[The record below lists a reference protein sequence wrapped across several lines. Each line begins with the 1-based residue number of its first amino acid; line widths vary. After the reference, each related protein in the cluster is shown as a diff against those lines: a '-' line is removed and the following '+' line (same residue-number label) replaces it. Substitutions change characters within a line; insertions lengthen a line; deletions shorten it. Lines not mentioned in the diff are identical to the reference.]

1 MKVIN
6 MNIVHKSDF
15 ELQMEKLYLW
25 ITLEEKCKKIGD
37 RRTPNLIFE
46 VGEYAVLKSKAIICN
61 MREFTLHDSVH
72 IFNMLHIIEKLL
84 SKDIIENLSIPDL
97 ILIFLSVFLHDI
109 GMCPDEMSIRT
120 WRGEIDTSKEE
131 NKYLDE
137 EYVKFNRFKKTYVSY
152 LKEIEELKEENI
164 LGGINLIEEYIIS
177 EYIRETHAR
186 RAKEYITRDWGGKI
200 VYEDTDLTNDLAN
213 ICFSHNEDY
222 RYVLQLEHLKLCSY
236 NTYTCIP
243 FVAVLLRLADIIDFD
258 PKRAPRILFEHLSI
272 RNVTSIQ
279 EWKKHLAIS
288 AWTFTNKSLIYAA
301 ECEHPATE
309 LSIRHFCDLIDNEL
323 RNASHVLANLHAGEL
338 DDILGFYKKV
348 QFPLQVDRSR
358 IGAKKILNTNKPV
371 YRYHETAFTL
381 SKNQII
387 DLLMGTQLYDSP
399 DVALRELVQNS
410 IDACVLR
417 QKVSESYGVAYKPN
431 ILIYYYRQGERD
443 FLSIVDNGMGMNQEI
458 VDNYYTNIG
467 CSYYKSNDFFDMTSK
482 LNISFSPI
490 SKFGIGILACFM
502 VCNEMQVETRRVI
515 GKYRYDNPISLTIE
529 GYDSLFV
536 IRDGE
541 NEELGTDTTLK
552 LRKNH
557 PWEKMDKEQFISC
570 VRATI
575 KSPPFPI
582 YINYNDTTLY
592 IYEQTDKQQESDL
605 QKIKKLWTVAPNIK
619 RVDFNIMV
627 PEYGFRGVAS
637 IAYIVQDNKLA
648 EEIQAHSRI
657 VVIDGEEYSLSSS
670 YTYDEFG
677 IFKSSDSLE
686 LTDENM
692 VRITSNTSTTMPS
705 YAEVSLRGISIPCNF
720 FSDFSNSRQ
729 EAIINFPL
737 PTLLVLDIYDKTE
750 LNLNTSRTNVLYDKK
765 WKLFEKRIVLTLC
778 KKLQRKLK
786 RQEWKCLQR
795 IIIKKLTNPEL
806 KKVVETMTIE

>member
-1 MKVIN
+1 MTN
-6 MNIVHKSDF
+6 ENNKSDF
-15 ELQMEKLYLW
+15 ELQMEQLYMWKL
-25 ITLEEKCKKIGD
+25 LEEKCRKNGD
-37 RRTPNLIFE
+37 RRTPALIFN
-46 VGEYAVLKSKAIICN
+46 VGEYAVLKSKAIIRY
-61 MREFTLHDSVH
+61 MKEFTLHDSVH
-72 IFNMLHIIEKLL
+72 MFNMLHIIEKLL
-84 SKDIIENLSIPDL
+84 SVDIMDSLSIPDL
-97 ILIFLSVFLHDI
+97 MLIFLSVFLHDI
-109 GMCPDEMSIRT
+109 GMCPDETSIQI
-120 WRGEIDTSKEE
+120 WMGKIDTSQEQ
-131 NKYLDE
+131 NKYLKE
-137 EYVKFNRFKKTYVSY
+137 EYVRFSRFEKTYVSY
-152 LKEIEELKEENI
+152 LKEIEELKEEEMEES
-164 LGGINLIEEYIIS
+164 INLIEEYIVS
-177 EYIRETHAR
+177 EYIRETHAV
-186 RAKEYITRDWGGKI
+186 RAKEYIAKDWGGKI
-200 VYEDTDLTNDLAN
+200 TYGDTDLTSDLAN

-222 RYVLQLEHLKLCSY
+222 KYVLQLEHLKLCGY
-236 NTYTCIP
+236 NTYACIP
-243 FVAVLLRLADIIDFD
+243 FIATLLRLADIIDFD

-272 RNVTSIQ
+272 RNAVSVQ

-288 AWTFTNKSLIYAA
+288 AWTFTKKSLIYAA

-309 LSIRHFCDLIDNEL
+309 LSVRHFCDLIDNEL
-323 RNASHVLANLHAGEL
+323 RNASHVITNLHAGEL
-338 DDILGFYKKV
+338 DDVLGRYKKV

-358 IGAKKILNTNKPV
+358 IGAKKNIITNKPL
-371 YRYHETAFTL
+371 YRYHETAFSL

-410 IDACVLR
+410 IDACMLR
-417 QKVSESYGVAYKPN
+417 KKVCESYGILYEPR
-431 ILIYYYRQGERD
+431 ILIYYYQHEGRD
-443 FLSIVDNGMGMNQEI
+443 YLSVVDNGMGMNQEI
-458 VDNYYTNIG
+458 IDNYYTNIG

-515 GKYRYDNPISLTIE
+515 DKYTYDNPISVKIE

-541 NEELGTDTTLK
+541 KEDLGTDTTLK

-557 PWEKMDKEQFISC
+557 PWEKMNREQFIGC
-570 VRATI
+570 VQSTI
-575 KSPPFPI
+575 KNPPFPI
-582 YINYNDTTLY
+582 HINYEDVDMY
-592 IYEQTDKQQESDL
+592 VYEKNDKQQESDL

-619 RVDFNIMV
+619 RIDFRIEV
-627 PEYGFRGVAS
+627 PEYGFSGLAS
-637 IAYIVQDNKLA
+637 VAYIVQDNKPA
-648 EEIQAHSRI
+648 KEIRAHSHT

-670 YTYDEFG
+670 YTYDDYG

-692 VRITSNTSTTMPS
+692 VKITSNTSTSMPS

-750 LNLNTSRTNVLYDKK
+750 LNLNTSRTNVVYDKK
-765 WKLFEKRIVLTLC
+765 WILFEKRIVLTLC
-778 KKLQRKLK
+778 KKLQMKLK
-786 RQEWKCLQR
+786 KTEWKSLQR
-795 IIIKKLTNPEL
+795 IIIEKLTNPEL
-806 KKVVETMTIE
+806 KKIVETMSIE

>member
-1 MKVIN
+1 MIIENDIN
-6 MNIVHKSDF
+6 EF

-25 ITLEEKCKKIGD
+25 KILEEKCKKAGD
-37 RRTPNLIFE
+37 RKTPNLIFE
-46 VGEYAVLKSKAIICN
+46 VGEYAVLKSKAIICH

-84 SKDIIENLSIPDL
+84 SKDIIDNLSIPDL

-109 GMCPDEMSIRT
+109 GMCPDEISIRT
-120 WRGEIDTSKEE
+120 WRGEIDTSREE
-131 NKYLDE
+131 NKYLEE
-137 EYVKFNRFKKTYVSY
+137 EYVRFNRFKKTYVSY
-152 LKEIEELKEENI
+152 LKEIEELKEENRVD
-164 LGGINLIEEYIIS
+164 GIDLIEEYIIS
-177 EYIRETHAR
+177 EYIRETHAF
-186 RAKEYITRDWGGKI
+186 RAKEYIARDWEGKI
-200 VYEDTDLTNDLAN
+200 MYGDTDLANDLAN

-222 RYVLQLEHLKLCSY
+222 KYILQLEHLKLCGY
-236 NTYTCIP
+236 NTYACIP
-243 FVAVLLRLADIIDFD
+243 FVATLLRLADIIDFD
-258 PKRAPRILFEHLSI
+258 PKRTPRILFEHLSI
-272 RNVTSIQ
+272 RNAISVR
-279 EWKKHLAIS
+279 EWKKHLSIS
-288 AWTFTNKSLIYAA
+288 AWTFTKKSLIYAA

-323 RNASHVLANLHAGEL
+323 RNASHIITNLHAGEL
-338 DDILGFYKKV
+338 DDILEHYKKV

-358 IGAKKILNTNKPV
+358 IGAKKNILTNKPL
-371 YRYHETAFTL
+371 YRYHDTAFSL

-410 IDACVLR
+410 IDACMLR
-417 QKVSESYGVAYKPN
+417 QKVCESYGILYEPR
-431 ILIYYYRQGERD
+431 ILIYFYQQEEGD
-443 FLSIVDNGMGMNQEI
+443 FLSVVDNGMGMNQEI
-458 VDNYYTNIG
+458 IDNYYTNIG

-515 GKYRYDNPISLTIE
+515 DKYKYDNPISLKIE

-536 IRDGE
+536 IRDG
-541 NEELGTDTTLK
+541 NKEELGTDTTLK

-557 PWEKMDKEQFISC
+557 PWEKMNKEQFVDC
-570 VRATI
+570 VQSTI
-575 KSPPFPI
+575 KNPPFPI
-582 YINYNDTTLY
+582 YINYKDADSY
-592 IYEQTDKQQESDL
+592 KYEKNDKQQESDL

-619 RVDFNIMV
+619 RVDFKIMV

-637 IAYIVQDNKLA
+637 IAYIVQDNKPA
-648 EEIQAHSRI
+648 KEIQAHSHT

-670 YTYDEFG
+670 YTYDDFG

-705 YAEVSLRGISIPCNF
+705 YAEVSLKGISIPCNF

-765 WKLFEKRIVLTLC
+765 WILFEKRIVLTLC
-778 KKLQRKLK
+778 KKLRMKLK

-795 IIIKKLTNPEL
+795 IIIEKLTNPEL
-806 KKVVETMTIE
+806 KKIVKTMSIE